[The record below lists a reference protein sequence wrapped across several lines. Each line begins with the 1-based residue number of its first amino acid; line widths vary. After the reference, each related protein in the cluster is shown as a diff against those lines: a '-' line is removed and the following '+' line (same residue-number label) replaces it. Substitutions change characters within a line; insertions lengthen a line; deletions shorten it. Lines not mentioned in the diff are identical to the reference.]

1 MISPDSNTDYL
12 EYFLRSSNRFARF
25 YHDYI
30 IKYETNFE
38 QVDLEY
44 DNILLT
50 LNIFLTARELPSV
63 ASTLIALDLYC
74 DVRGHWQTLRH
85 WIEIILEQRDSIKD
99 RQTLSILILS
109 LADIYSSQG
118 DRELALQ
125 FYNDVINAESKSKN
139 LDILTQ
145 AYFGVG
151 GLYANIGKLEEA
163 MQAWQEAR
171 SCATKSK
178 NNVALAMVDYFTA
191 YYSNHENNKKKHS
204 IIKFVTDTFTAIG
217 ESGETASLMLRATLF
232 LSENKDA
239 KAQPLFEKALRLF
252 RESGEKQGE
261 ALTLYNLGIL
271 AQNKNHLDEAF
282 RLYQESLDIAKQL
295 NDQTGLA
302 GIYYSLGFLHLQRNE
317 FRQARTYLDYCVE
330 IIRRDGDRKLL
341 SEKLYWLGYALANSE
356 KIEKALQVFIE
367 CQEISKELGTLDTL
381 NPEKEINTLRSIKN
395 MQTDPKS
402 E

>member
-145 AYFGVG
+145 AYFG
-151 GLYANIGKLEEA
+151 A
-163 MQAWQEAR
+163 
-171 SCATKSK
+171 
-178 NNVALAMVDYFTA
+178 
-191 YYSNHENNKKKHS
+191 
-204 IIKFVTDTFTAIG
+204 
-217 ESGETASLMLRATLF
+217 
-232 LSENKDA
+232 
-239 KAQPLFEKALRLF
+239 
-252 RESGEKQGE
+252 
-261 ALTLYNLGIL
+261 
-271 AQNKNHLDEAF
+271 
-282 RLYQESLDIAKQL
+282 
-295 NDQTGLA
+295 
-302 GIYYSLGFLHLQRNE
+302 
-317 FRQARTYLDYCVE
+317 
-330 IIRRDGDRKLL
+330 
-341 SEKLYWLGYALANSE
+341 
-356 KIEKALQVFIE
+356 
-367 CQEISKELGTLDTL
+367 
-381 NPEKEINTLRSIKN
+381 
-395 MQTDPKS
+395 
-402 E
+402 